1 VADVQVEGQNVPTQ
15 IHLEPVAAPSILGLY
30 ALAATTFLVAAHQAG
45 WFGTDRTAYYLL
57 PFAAMMGG
65 LAQFVAGMWAYKARD
80 GVATALHGIWGAFW
94 LAYALLGIL
103 FATGVVPMPTNYF
116 VPELG
121 YWLGAMAAITWVLCV
136 AAAAENRSLAW
147 VAGSLAVGS
156 TIGAIGLFAGSYA
169 LAILAAYVFMISAV
183 IAWYAASALMLDT
196 AYGRVV
202 WPVGKPALPDLSRV
216 ATGIGEPGVI
226 RGQ

>member
-1 VADVQVEGQNVPTQ
+1 MADLERESVPTA

-30 ALAATTFLVAAHQAG
+30 GLAAATFIVAAYHAG
-45 WFGTDRTAYYLL
+45 WFGTRTSGFYLL
-57 PFAAMMGG
+57 PFAAALGG

-94 LAYALLGIL
+94 FGYAALGVLI
-103 FATGVVPMPTNYF
+103 ATGVMPMPQLRT
-116 VPELG
+116 PELG
-121 YWLGAMAAITWVLCV
+121 YWFAALAAITWVMCP
-136 AAAAENRSLAW
+136 AAAAENRALAC
-147 VAGSLAVGS
+147 VTGVLALGS
-156 TIGAIGLFAGSYA
+156 TCEAIALFAGSSGWMV
-169 LAILAAYVFMISAV
+169 LASYIFMISAV

-202 WPVGKPALPDLSRV
+202 WPVGKAAEQVSRV
-216 ATGIGEPGVI
+216 AYPIGEPGVI